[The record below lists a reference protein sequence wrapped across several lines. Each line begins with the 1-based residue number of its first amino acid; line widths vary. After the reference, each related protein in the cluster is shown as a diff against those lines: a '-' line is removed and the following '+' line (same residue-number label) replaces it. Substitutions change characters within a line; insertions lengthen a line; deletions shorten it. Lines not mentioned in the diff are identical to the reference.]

1 MSEAIPLSQKSPQP
15 ISTQADTPPQGTP
28 QIHDAARVQGAVSPQ
43 GTLAVFEPGT
53 GKLLGEVRVA
63 TSQDVR
69 EAVRQARAA
78 QAEWARKTFAQRR
91 EVLLRF
97 KDLLLARA
105 AEFSEHLTR
114 ENGKTRNESL
124 FMEVLPVADATT
136 WYANRAHKLL
146 ADEKIPLH
154 MFPHKKSYLRFYPRG
169 VVAIISPWNY
179 PFSIPT
185 GDAVGALMAG
195 NAVVVKPSEFTPII
209 LEKTRLLFEEAGL
222 PRGLFGVVQGK
233 GDVGAELIRSG
244 VDMVLFTGSVATGRR
259 VNVAAA
265 EQMIPCVLELGGKD
279 PAIVLPDAD
288 LDSAAKKIAWGA
300 FANSGQTCASV
311 ERVYVHES
319 VAKPFID
326 KVVEL
331 AQSLRQ
337 GEPNQHEVD
346 VGAMTTQA
354 QVEIVRRHLDEARA
368 RGARILAG
376 GEVRV
381 TQEGARFVQPTV
393 LTGTTPDMA
402 IVRDETFGP
411 MLPIMTY
418 RTEEEAIR
426 LANDSA
432 YGLSAY
438 VFTRSRAKA
447 ERIANQLIAG
457 TVMHNDTLYTHAAPE
472 TPWGGVKSSG
482 LGRVHGKHGLRDFCE
497 VRHVNLERL
506 NFPAFWYY
514 PYSRKA
520 WSTGLRVY
528 RTLLG
533 RGVGGRLKALFGKH

>member
-1 MSEAIPLSQKSPQP
+1 MAEATPHSASAAPPPPPALQPQP
-15 ISTQADTPPQGTP
+15 AAKTP
-28 QIHDAARVQGAVSPQ
+28 QGAVTPQ
-43 GTLAVFEPGT
+43 GTLAVYEPGS

-63 TSQDVR
+63 SREQVR
-69 EAVRQARAA
+69 ETVAQARAA
-78 QAEWARKTFAQRR
+78 QSAWARKSFAERR
-91 EVLLRF
+91 MVLLRF
-97 KDLLLARA
+97 KELLLERA
-105 AEFSEHLTR
+105 DEFCDHITR

-124 FMEVLPVADATT
+124 FMEVLPVADATH
-136 WYANRAHKLL
+136 WYANHARKLL
-146 ADEKIPLH
+146 HDEKISLH

-169 VVAIISPWNY
+169 VIGIIAPWNY

-185 GDAVGALMAG
+185 GDAVAALMAG

-209 LEKTRLLFEEAGL
+209 MDKTRALLEEAGL
-222 PRGLFGVVQGK
+222 PRGLFGVVHGK
-233 GDVGAELIRSG
+233 GEVGAELIRAG
-244 VDMVLFTGSVATGRR
+244 IQMVVFTGSVATGKK

-288 LDSAAKKIAWGA
+288 LDSAAQKITWGA

-319 VAKPFID
+319 IAKPFTD

-331 AQSLRQ
+331 AHQLRQ
-337 GEPNQHEVD
+337 GEPNRHDVD
-346 VGAMTTQA
+346 VGAMTTQM
-354 QVEIVRRHLDEARA
+354 QVEIIRRHIEEAKA
-368 RGARILAG
+368 RGAHILAG
-376 GEVRV
+376 GEITV
-381 TQEGARFVQPTV
+381 TAEGARFVQPTV
-393 LTGTTPDMA
+393 LTETTQDMA

-411 MLPIMTY
+411 MLPIMTFK
-418 RTEEEAIR
+418 TEEEAVR
-426 LANDSA
+426 LANDSS

-438 VFTRSRAKA
+438 VFTRDKAKA
-447 ERIANQLIAG
+447 DRIANLLIAG

-482 LGRVHGKHGLRDFCE
+482 LGRVHGKHGMRDFCE
-497 VRHVNLERL
+497 VRHVNLERF

-520 WSTGLRVY
+520 WGTGLRVY

-533 RGVGGRLKALFGKH
+533 RGLGAKLKALFGQH